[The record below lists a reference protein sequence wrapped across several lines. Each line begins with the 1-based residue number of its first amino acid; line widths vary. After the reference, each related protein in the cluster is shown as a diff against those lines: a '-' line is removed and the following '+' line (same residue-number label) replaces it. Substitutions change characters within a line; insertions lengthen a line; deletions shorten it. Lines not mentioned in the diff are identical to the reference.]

1 MLEFAAARSGQ
12 TQDRRFNEAALTALG
27 VPDATIL
34 KANSRVAIGF
44 ADYGFDLMHPCL
56 RGLAGDASRFCFLW
70 DQNRTPEAVALA
82 SGAIASALAQDPNAK
97 FAPLDP
103 SAGWSSRFG
112 FGPLSIAGIAP
123 VGVST

>member
-1 MLEFAAARSGQ
+1 MLEFAAARSGK

-27 VPDATIL
+27 VPDAMIL

-70 DQNRTPEAVALA
+70 DQNRTPEAARTPDLDVATIDDWDGAALNA
-82 SGAIASALAQDPNAK
+82 AVAIAAEP
-97 FAPLDP
+97 
-103 SAGWSSRFG
+103 GSRR
-112 FGPLSIAGIAP
+112 
-123 VGVST
+123 

>member
-1 MLEFAAARSGQ
+1 MLEFAAARSGK

-27 VPDATIL
+27 VPDAMIL

-70 DQNRTPEAVALA
+70 DQNRTPEAARTPDLDVATITNFAEEIL
-82 SGAIASALAQDPNAK
+82 ISAA
-97 FAPLDP
+97 
-103 SAGWSSRFG
+103 AG
-112 FGPLSIAGIAP
+112 
-123 VGVST
+123 